1 VYTNLYL
8 ENNNNNNNNNNSNNN
23 TPDDYTSIEEV
34 LLGVLVKK

>member
-8 ENNNNNNNNNNSNNN
+8 ENNNNNNNNSNNN

-34 LLGVLVKK
+34 PFGVLVKK

>member
-23 TPDDYTSIEEV
+23 APDDYTSIEEV
-34 LLGVLVKK
+34 PFGVLVKK